1 MIDRRSKFFLHDLC
15 AEEAMHLLTVRPV
28 GGGIRQSRIV
38 SVLRNNEF
46 RFCGFFFEVGLSKLG
61 FTMTARDD

>member
-1 MIDRRSKFFLHDLC
+1 
-15 AEEAMHLLTVRPV
+15 MHLLTVRPV